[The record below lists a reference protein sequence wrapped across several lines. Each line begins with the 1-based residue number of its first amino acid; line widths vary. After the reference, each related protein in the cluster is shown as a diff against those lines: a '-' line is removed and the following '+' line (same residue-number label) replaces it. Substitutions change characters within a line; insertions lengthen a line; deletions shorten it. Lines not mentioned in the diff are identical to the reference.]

1 MFFFKEG
8 KQTTWLIEKIKKDL
22 HMYYVF
28 YFYCNEGIVVN
39 DIKNV
44 HNVSFLFIR
53 NSIDYFII
61 VKDLRK
67 ILSRYKNFTKWID
80 HGETDSGILLL
91 LLLL

>member
-1 MFFFKEG
+1 MNLKKIEAESKKLKKVFFFKED
-8 KQTTWLIEKIKKDL
+8 KQTTLL
-22 HMYYVF
+22 TFVLYVF
-28 YFYCNEGIVVN
+28 CFCCNESIVVN

-67 ILSRYKNFTKWID
+67 ILSQYKNFTK
-80 HGETDSGILLL
+80 
-91 LLLL
+91 